1 MGNLQSVT
9 DLTRLVQD
17 VQYTTALKGMTEQQ
31 KQSYFDSQKQ
41 ELLGNILNDREGTF
55 QKTFV
60 DATRNNSLQQSLFFY
75 QQRNRDLENV
85 GKALENQNESSI
97 GVARYNNQLA
107 TRQYEINEWSY
118 NNKLDTLFV
127 FQILFVTLLL
137 TAGLVYLNKLGF
149 LSTTILGIVV
159 GILLL
164 IVIAVLINRFNYTKR
179 VRDQRYWNRRQF
191 DKKDLPQ
198 GSGSSICPPG
208 EELTESEPAPA
219 PAGSPPPNA

>member
-17 VQYTTALKGMTEQQ
+17 VQYTSALKGMTEQQ

-41 ELLGNILNDREGTF
+41 ELLGTILNDRAGTF

-60 DATRNNSLQQSLFFY
+60 DASRNNSLQQSLFFY

-85 GKALENQNESSI
+85 GNTLKNQNEASI
-97 GVARYNNQLA
+97 GVAKYNNQLA

-149 LSTTILGIVV
+149 LSMTILGLVV
-159 GILLL
+159 GILLVID
-164 IVIAVLINRFNYTKR
+164 IVVLVNRFNYTQK
-179 VRDQRYWNRRQF
+179 VRDKRYWNRRTF
-191 DKKDLPQ
+191 DKKDIPQ

-208 EELTESEPAPA
+208 EEPTDSQPDAAP
-219 PAGSPPPNA
+219 SPGA